1 MIDVLKP
8 DRTKA
13 APPERPED
21 FSGTVRLH
29 YMQRPKDPGKA
40 ELIAVYFEAGSRT
53 IPHTH
58 STDQALYVVE
68 GEGIVAAEDR
78 RRIIRP
84 GDIAFIPANTWH
96 WHGATRASAMMHISM
111 RPSGPSNWKV
121 EKRNWDEY

>member
-8 DRTKA
+8 DRSKA
-13 APPERPED
+13 GPPERPED

-29 YMQRPKDPGKA
+29 YLLRPEAPGKI
-40 ELIAVYFEAGSRT
+40 ELIAVYFDAGSRT
-53 IPHTH
+53 IPHIH

-68 GEGIVAAEDR
+68 GEGIVATEDR

-84 GDIAFIPANTWH
+84 GDVAFIPAGTWH

-121 EKRNWDEY
+121 EKKNWDEY